1 MKNLILRGLTLALM
15 SLATSLPTMAE
26 EIPQHVFNGTLNNVA
41 PAHVLSTILKKYE
54 GKVVLVDIWATWCG
68 PCRMGHKA
76 MEPVKEELKD
86 SDVVF
91 VYLTGPS
98 SPMQT
103 WQEMIAAIPGEQ
115 YYLTGEQYSQVLKD
129 NQSGGIPTYLLY
141 DRQGQQVY
149 RQVGFPGASEI
160 KEQIEKA
167 LNK

>member
-1 MKNLILRGLTLALM
+1 
-15 SLATSLPTMAE
+15 
-26 EIPQHVFNGTLNNVA
+26 
-41 PAHVLSTILKKYE
+41 
-54 GKVVLVDIWATWCG
+54 
-68 PCRMGHKA
+68 MGHKA